1 MVRSRWQAVRDVWY
15 LCRLAR
21 PPGVR
26 RVGLFVV
33 AFAASGAAALPMV
46 LASSASA
53 LPEGRVSADAPALD
67 DLGALRESDERA
79 RLVVSRELGHS
90 RKQITSV
97 YLSSSRATIE
107 ARRRDRR

>member
-1 MVRSRWQAVRDVWY
+1 MRSRWQAVGDVWY

-53 LPEGRVSADAPALD
+53 LPEGRVSADAPAGLIVVRV
-67 DLGALRESDERA
+67 LASPPTPPLA
-79 RLVVSRELGHS
+79 R
-90 RKQITSV
+90 
-97 YLSSSRATIE
+97 
-107 ARRRDRR
+107 